1 MRTSQAKE
9 RRVDTTTE
17 RSPQSR
23 ATEFRQGRVG
33 QRAAPMG
40 SNMAK
45 LTSLTTRTPRGGR
58 GVALATGSAN
68 EDDSAAEHS
77 PPVELHIGLLLR
89 RAREQRGLSASD
101 IANKTRISLRWITA
115 IEEGRVD
122 QLPAPVFVSG
132 YVRNYAR
139 TVGMDPA
146 DALDRY
152 LTLKRQ
158 RENNRGPNQPGVG
171 SSLSDSMERAVLQ
184 RRNFLW
190 TALLVLVGAGALLG
204 LWLRARGHAG
214 Q

>member
-9 RRVDTTTE
+9 RRVETTTD

-23 ATEFRQGRVG
+23 ATEFRQGRLG
-33 QRAAPMG
+33 PRAAPMG

-45 LTSLTTRTPRGGR
+45 LTSLATRAPRGGR
-58 GVALATGSAN
+58 GAALAAATAAES
-68 EDDSAAEHS
+68 DSATEHS

-152 LTLKRQ
+152 LTLKKQ
-158 RENNRGPNQPGVG
+158 RENNRGPNQPGVS

-184 RRNFLW
+184 RRYFLW
-190 TALLVLVGAGALLG
+190 TALLILVGAGALLG

-214 Q
+214 

>member
-1 MRTSQAKE
+1 MRTSPAKE
-9 RRVDTTTE
+9 RRVDTTTD

-33 QRAAPMG
+33 PRAAPMG

-45 LTSLTTRTPRGGR
+45 LTSLATRAPRGGR
-58 GVALATGSAN
+58 AAALAASTPADDHSAT
-68 EDDSAAEHS
+68 EHS

-152 LTLKRQ
+152 LALKKQ
-158 RENNRGPNQPGVG
+158 RENNRGPNQPGVS
-171 SSLSDSMERAVLQ
+171 SSLSNSIERSVLQ
-184 RRNFLW
+184 QRYLLW
-190 TALLVLVGAGALLG
+190 TALLVLVGVVALLG

-214 Q
+214 